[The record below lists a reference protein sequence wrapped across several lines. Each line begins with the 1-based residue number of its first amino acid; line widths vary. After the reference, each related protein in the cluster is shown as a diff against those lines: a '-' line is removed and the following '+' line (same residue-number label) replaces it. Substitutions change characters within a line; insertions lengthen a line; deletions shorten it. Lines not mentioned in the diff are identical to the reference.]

1 MIESWTTYLLL
12 CADGKLYCGVT
23 NDMKKRLDA
32 HNRGTA
38 SRFTRARL
46 PVTLLATSRVMG
58 KAEAFRL
65 EYRIKRLPKSKKLAA
80 LTSAQRR
87 PRTR

>member
-1 MIESWTTYLLL
+1 MRESWMAYLLL
-12 CADGKLYCGVT
+12 CADGKMYCGVT
-23 NDMKKRLDA
+23 NDMEKRLDA
-32 HNRGTA
+32 HNQGIA

-46 PVTLLATSRVMG
+46 PVTLMATSRAMG

-65 EYRIKRLPKSKKLAA
+65 EYKIKRLSKEKKLAA